1 MDKDMFMVQFYPEY
15 GNGLPSKI
23 PPSEIPI
30 LVPRECL
37 KPEKD
42 FEGGRFLKP
51 LRGGRTAAHKKPP
64 SSSFQTPKVE
74 FKEDSL
80 YPVY

>member
-1 MDKDMFMVQFYPEY
+1 MKKDMFMVEFYPKY
-15 GNGLPSKI
+15 GNGVPCNI
-23 PPSEIPI
+23 PPDEIPI

-51 LRGGRTAAHKKPP
+51 LRGGRSGKNSQPPKP
-64 SSSFQTPKVE
+64 E